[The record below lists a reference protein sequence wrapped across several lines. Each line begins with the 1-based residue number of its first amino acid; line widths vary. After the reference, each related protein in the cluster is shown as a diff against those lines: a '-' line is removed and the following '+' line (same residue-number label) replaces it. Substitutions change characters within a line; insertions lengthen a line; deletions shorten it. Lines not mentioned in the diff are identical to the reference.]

1 MKKSKKSIA
10 LSYIILIVAA
20 VVVLAPFF
28 WMLVSSF
35 KSQRDLFAYPPK
47 FLPTVWKWENY
58 VKVLE
63 SGSITFFEM
72 FFNSMKVT
80 IPVLVGNII
89 FSSLAAYAFSR
100 IKFPFKN
107 FIFMLFMS
115 SLMIPSA
122 VTMIPKFLMFSKL
135 NLVDTY
141 WPLILPSVFGTTF
154 SIFLLK
160 QFFVT
165 IPLELEEAAVVDGCG
180 KFRIW
185 STIMLPL
192 SKPIIATLAVFQ
204 FQWSY
209 NDFMGPLIYLNSAKK
224 FTVQLGLAAFRSSF
238 TTRYDLIM
246 AGSMMALIPVL
257 IIYAFGQKYIVKGI
271 ALSGIKG

>member
-35 KSQRDLFAYPPK
+35 KSQRDLFANPPK
-47 FLPTVWKWENY
+47 FFPTVWKWENY
-58 VKVLE
+58 LKVLE

-72 FFNSMKVT
+72 FFNSMKIT

-165 IPLELEEAAVVDGCG
+165 IPVELEEAAVVDGCG

-271 ALSGIKG
+271 ALSGIKV

>member
-1 MKKSKKSIA
+1 MKKSKKSIV
-10 LSYIILIVAA
+10 LSYIILIFAA
-20 VVVLAPFF
+20 IVVLAPFF

-72 FFNSMKVT
+72 FFNSMKIT

-165 IPLELEEAAVVDGCG
+165 IPVELEEAAVVDGCG

>member
-1 MKKSKKSIA
+1 MKKSKKSIVF
-10 LSYIILIVAA
+10 SYIILLFAA

-47 FLPTVWKWENY
+47 FFPTVWKWENY
-58 VKVLE
+58 KKVLE

-89 FSSLAAYAFSR
+89 FSSLAAYAFAR

-141 WPLILPSVFGTTF
+141 APLILPSVFGTTF

-165 IPLELEEAAVVDGCG
+165 LPVELEEAAVVDGCG

>member
-47 FLPTVWKWENY
+47 FFPTVWKFENY
-58 VKVLE
+58 LKVLE

-72 FFNSMKVT
+72 FFNSMKIT

>member
-1 MKKSKKSIA
+1 MKKSKKSIFF
-10 LSYIILIVAA
+10 SYVILIFAA

-58 VKVLE
+58 KKVLE

-80 IPVLVGNII
+80 IPVLFGNII

-122 VTMIPKFLMFSKL
+122 VTMIPKFLMFSNL

>member
-1 MKKSKKSIA
+1 MKKSKKSIV
-10 LSYIILIVAA
+10 LSYIILIFAA
-20 VVVLAPFF
+20 IVVLAPFF

-72 FFNSMKVT
+72 FFNSMKIT

-165 IPLELEEAAVVDGCG
+165 IPVELEEAAVVDGCG

-209 NDFMGPLIYLNSAKK
+209 NDFMGPLIYINSAKK

>member
-1 MKKSKKSIA
+1 MKKSKKSIVF
-10 LSYIILIVAA
+10 SYLILLFAA

-58 VKVLE
+58 KKVLE

-72 FFNSMKVT
+72 FFNSMKIT

-115 SLMIPSA
+115 SLMIPGA

-165 IPLELEEAAVVDGCG
+165 IPVELEEAAVVDGCG

>member
-1 MKKSKKSIA
+1 MKKSKKSIVF
-10 LSYIILIVAA
+10 SYLILLFAA

-58 VKVLE
+58 KKVLE

-80 IPVLVGNII
+80 IPVLVGNIL
-89 FSSLAAYAFSR
+89 FSSLAAYAFAR

-122 VTMIPKFLMFSKL
+122 VTMIPKFLMFSNL

-165 IPLELEEAAVVDGCG
+165 LPVELEEAAVVDGCG

-246 AGSMMALIPVL
+246 AGSMMALVPVL

>member
-1 MKKSKKSIA
+1 MKKSKSSIA
-10 LSYIILIVAA
+10 LSYVILIFAT

-35 KSQRDLFAYPPK
+35 KSQRDLFAFPPK

-58 VKVLE
+58 KKVLE
-63 SGSITFFEM
+63 SGAISFFQM
-72 FFNSMKVT
+72 FINSMKIT

-89 FSSLAAYAFSR
+89 FSSLAAYSFAR
-100 IKFPFKN
+100 IKFPAKQ
-107 FIFMLFMS
+107 FIFMMFIS
-115 SLMIPSA
+115 SMMIPSA
-122 VTMIPKFLMFSKL
+122 VTLIPRFLMFV
-135 NLVDTY
+135 NVGMIDTY

-154 SIFLLK
+154 SIFLLR
-160 QFFVT
+160 QFFMT
-165 IPLELEEAAVVDGCG
+165 IPMELEEAAVVDGCG
-180 KFRIW
+180 KLRIW

-209 NDFMGPLIYLNSAKK
+209 NDFMTPLIYLNSAKK

-246 AGSMMALIPVL
+246 AGSMLALLPVL
-257 IIYAFGQKYIVKGI
+257 VIYAFGQKYIVKGI

>member
-165 IPLELEEAAVVDGCG
+165 IPVELEEAAVVDGCG

>member
-1 MKKSKKSIA
+1 MKKSKKSIFF
-10 LSYIILIVAA
+10 SYVILIFAA

-58 VKVLE
+58 KKVLE

-80 IPVLVGNII
+80 LPVLFGNII

-122 VTMIPKFLMFSKL
+122 VTMIPKFLMFSNL

-224 FTVQLGLAAFRSSF
+224 FTVQLGIAAFRSSF

>member
-1 MKKSKKSIA
+1 MKKSKKSIF
-10 LSYIILIVAA
+10 LSYVILIFAA
-20 VVVLAPFF
+20 IVVLAPFF

-58 VKVLE
+58 KKVLE

>member
-1 MKKSKKSIA
+1 MKKSKKSIFF
-10 LSYIILIVAA
+10 SYVILIFAA

-58 VKVLE
+58 KKVLE

-80 IPVLVGNII
+80 LPVLFGNII

-122 VTMIPKFLMFSKL
+122 VTMIPKFLMFSNL

>member
-1 MKKSKKSIA
+1 MKI
-10 LSYIILIVAA
+10 
-20 VVVLAPFF
+20 
-28 WMLVSSF
+28 
-35 KSQRDLFAYPPK
+35 
-47 FLPTVWKWENY
+47 
-58 VKVLE
+58 
-63 SGSITFFEM
+63 
-72 FFNSMKVT
+72 T

-115 SLMIPSA
+115 SLMIPGA

-165 IPLELEEAAVVDGCG
+165 IPVELEEAAVVDGCG

>member
-10 LSYIILIVAA
+10 LSYVILIVAA

-165 IPLELEEAAVVDGCG
+165 IPVELEEAAVVDGCG